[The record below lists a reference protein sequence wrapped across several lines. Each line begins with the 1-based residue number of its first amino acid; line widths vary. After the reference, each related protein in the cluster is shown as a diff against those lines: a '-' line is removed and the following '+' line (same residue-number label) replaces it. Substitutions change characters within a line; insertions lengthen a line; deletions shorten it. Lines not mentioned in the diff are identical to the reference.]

1 MRTAFARPI
10 LLSTAL
16 ATLAIRSPGLDAQQ
30 RTILNV
36 SVRASHDSSAVA
48 GAHVFV
54 QSATSI
60 SGITNESGVLRLYG
74 AQAGAAT
81 MEVVMI
87 GFETWKR
94 IVTVMDGGVTSL
106 HVELVVDPVRLT
118 EMRVNATDP
127 HLEKRGFYERQR
139 HNSAGTFLT
148 AAQLEQMQPRV
159 LTDVLRRYGVQVGR
173 ESRGTTPTRMR
184 GQQRAVGSCPIQYYV
199 DGVPTGF
206 YNADEMRPADVSGL
220 EIYRGA
226 ASIPAVFNRGTAV
239 CGVIVIWTKV
249 H

>member
-10 LLSTAL
+10 LLSTTL

-60 SGITNESGVLRLYG
+60 SGITNESGVLRLYV

-159 LTDVLRRYGVQVGR
+159 LT
-173 ESRGTTPTRMR
+173 
-184 GQQRAVGSCPIQYYV
+184 
-199 DGVPTGF
+199 
-206 YNADEMRPADVSGL
+206 
-220 EIYRGA
+220 
-226 ASIPAVFNRGTAV
+226 
-239 CGVIVIWTKV
+239 
-249 H
+249 